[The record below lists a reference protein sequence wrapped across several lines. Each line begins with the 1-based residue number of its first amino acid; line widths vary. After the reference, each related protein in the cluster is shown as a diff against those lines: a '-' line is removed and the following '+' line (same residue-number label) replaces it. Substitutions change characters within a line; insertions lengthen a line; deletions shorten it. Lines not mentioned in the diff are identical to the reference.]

1 MSIVID
7 ASITMPWYFQDEVS
21 SEAEAVFD
29 RVIADGAIVPA
40 HWKLEIANSFRTAL
54 RKGRIDPEYRDLSLQ
69 DLRELAIEIDA
80 ETALHA
86 WEATLEL
93 ADEFNLTPYDAA
105 YLELALR
112 RKLPLATLDKA
123 LRAAGIKADVTLA

>member
-80 ETALHA
+80 ETELHA